1 LLVNQSL
8 VLAWDLETKE
18 EWDLD
23 LRKTVEMGTMKIG
36 FAQN

>member
-1 LLVNQSL
+1 MGFIHWY
-8 VLAWDLETKE
+8 WDLETKE

-23 LRKTVEMGTMKIG
+23 LKKTVEMGTMKIG